1 MGRRVRGLDSV
12 ARDNLADSLMPQD
25 RRCLPYPHS
34 TGPGPTRLG
43 VGPPRGRTP
52 ASDRW
57 LNPSWTLSPCGTLSR
72 PRGTSLER
80 LSGWI
85 RTTGGPPA
93 HKAGPAPTAAAY
105 LPRRKATRMG
115 ATGTQYRLG
124 RPTRVAPAV
133 PVNLPAG
140 QASGGPQRPRARLKP
155 SPAQRVRPS
164 CGPRP
169 HVCEPWMASTTSRP
183 IGSYPHPTAHSLTPL
198 E

>member
-1 MGRRVRGLDSV
+1 MPAVPSLNWARV
-12 ARDNLADSLMPQD
+12 
-25 RRCLPYPHS
+25 HK
-34 TGPGPTRLG
+34 TGSR
-43 VGPPRGRTP
+43 PPRGRTP

-57 LNPSWTLSPCGTLSR
+57 LNPSWTPSPGGTLNR

-105 LPRRKATRMG
+105 LPRRKATRME

-124 RPTRVAPAV
+124 RPTRVAAAV

-140 QASGGPQRPRARLKP
+140 QASGGPRGSLVRLDPPRVRKA
-155 SPAQRVRPS
+155 RPS
-164 CGPRP
+164 CGPLRYACGP
-169 HVCEPWMASTTSRP
+169 GWQERQVAQT
-183 IGSYPHPTAHSLTPL
+183 GSYFRATAHSLIPL
-198 E
+198 RVTCTGPNGCRLPPV

>member
-1 MGRRVRGLDSV
+1 MQSLCK
-12 ARDNLADSLMPQD
+12 LWYHCSLMPQD
-25 RRCLPYPHS
+25 RQCLPYPHS

-43 VGPPRGRTP
+43 AGPPPRGRTP

-57 LNPSWTLSPCGTLSR
+57 LNPSWTLSPGGTLNR

-93 HKAGPAPTAAAY
+93 HQARPAPTAAAY
-105 LPRRKATRMG
+105 LPRRKATQMG

-140 QASGGPQRPRARLKP
+140 QASGGPRGPRARLEP
-155 SPAQRVRPS
+155 PRVRKARPS
-164 CGPRP
+164 CGPLRYACGP
-169 HVCEPWMASTTSRP
+169 GWQERQVAQT
-183 IGSYPHPTAHSLTPL
+183 GSHFMPL
-198 E
+198 HTH